1 MRQLKMYMEGRD
13 NAPKQPIDD
22 AVFEGLPMPKK
33 VWDDEKMDEDNSIM
47 AAE

>member
-1 MRQLKMYMEGRD
+1 MQ
-13 NAPKQPIDD
+13 AKQPIDT
-22 AVFEGLPMPKK
+22 VFEGLPMPKK